1 MRPRSGRCRALL
13 WARTNPRLS
22 RRRGS
27 NSTSASPGKGRTKAI
42 RSDRAPQG
50 PVAPWVA
57 AAALSVTEATHGHH
71 GHPGAAVLAR
81 FSGSVGFPESR
92 LLSGPIRAWNTW
104 GSGVGSP
111 ILRPQPARPADR
123 GPAARRR
130 PRPKARSC
138 PWRSRRLRARA
149 VRAWF
154 CGSMGFRFAK
164 RVRAVGRPR
173 KRRRNYRCSMHR
185 QMIIMTCM
193 ANDANQTP

>member
-81 FSGSVGFPESR
+81 FSGSVGTLSPNHDCCQGLSEPGTLAEVALD
-92 LLSGPIRAWNTW
+92 LLCFAPAGNHSMLQIIDDTGEDFLYPACLFE
-104 GSGVGSP
+104 GVEVQEKTPPGCTNCWQ
-111 ILRPQPARPADR
+111 RNA
-123 GPAARRR
+123 
-130 PRPKARSC
+130 
-138 PWRSRRLRARA
+138 
-149 VRAWF
+149 
-154 CGSMGFRFAK
+154 
-164 RVRAVGRPR
+164 RVRKTVL
-173 KRRRNYRCSMHR
+173 
-185 QMIIMTCM
+185 
-193 ANDANQTP
+193 